1 LVWSRRCV
9 VVSPSRFGFA
19 GLKWIV
25 FLVLSRYTQRV
36 QEPKKVPP
44 VPIGVEGSIVTNTEA
59 GAFEAMLLHHQ
70 DLESQVTKRVEALLM
85 TVKTEGRYESVTAEL
100 LAYLA
105 EQVLPHAIAE
115 EHSIYEAAGSLPN
128 LRETVAEMTA
138 EHRELAA
145 SVEALGRS
153 SDPADIAV
161 LAESIRLL
169 FTTHVA
175 KENELLL
182 PALRTDATVSLSR
195 MLAQMHGLTEAA
207 QTDTLSTE
215 DNAAPDTEADLLALL
230 LESGDL
236 LAESG
241 RGEEACRLVARAW
254 VTLRTPRPELA
265 VRVTTALHRLIRSV
279 RAVPIEL
286 STRRSTGKT
295 DDNDILDVRPLAP
308 AQRHEAIFST
318 FDALAPGKDFLLL
331 NDHDP
336 RPLRYQFEAEH
347 AGEFIWDYLEAG
359 PRVWRVRIGR
369 SVGTTG

>member
-1 LVWSRRCV
+1 M
-9 VVSPSRFGFA
+9 A
-19 GLKWIV
+19 
-25 FLVLSRYTQRV
+25 
-36 QEPKKVPP
+36 
-44 VPIGVEGSIVTNTEA
+44 NTETE
-59 GAFEAMLLHHQ
+59 AFEAMLLHHQ
-70 DLESQVTKRVEALLM
+70 DLESQVTKRVESLLI
-85 TVKTEGRYESVTAEL
+85 TLTTEGRYESVTADL

-115 EHSIYEAAGSLPN
+115 EHSIYEAANSLSN
-128 LRETVAEMTA
+128 LREAVAEMIA

-153 SDPADIAV
+153 SDPAEITI
-161 LAESIRLL
+161 LAESIRHL
-169 FTTHVA
+169 FATHVA

-182 PALRTDATVSLSR
+182 PALRADSTVSLSHL
-195 MLAQMHGLTEAA
+195 LAQMHNLTEAA
-207 QTDTLSTE
+207 QTDTLGTE
-215 DNAAPDTEADLLALL
+215 NRAVPDTEADLLALL

-265 VRVTTALHRLIRSV
+265 VKVTSALHRLIRSV
-279 RAVPIEL
+279 RTVPIEL
-286 STRRSTGKT
+286 SARRSTGKT
-295 DDNDILDVRPLAP
+295 DDINTLDVRPLAP
-308 AQRHEAIFST
+308 AKRHEAIFST
-318 FDALAPGKDFLLL
+318 FDALAPGEDFLLL

-359 PRVWRVRIGR
+359 PRVWRVKIGR
-369 SVGTTG
+369 SVGTTR